1 MSEHIICTAPFFGV
15 INGLFAAFTTTF
27 ATYCIPLYLYNK
39 AFSEDQTKELKKQHP
54 AIVQKLAGFK
64 AIRWFNWL
72 LGTAVLVCGVGFG
85 GYSAMVSL
93 IQEVDTFSAFPKCY
107 TNVDVEMGLYHPL

>member
-1 MSEHIICTAPFFGV
+1 MYTAPFFGV

-27 ATYCIPLYLYNK
+27 ATYCIIPLYLYNK

-54 AIVQKLAGFK
+54 VIVQKLAGFK
-64 AIRWFNWL
+64 VIRWFNWL
-72 LGTAVLVCGVGFG
+72 LGTAVLICGVGFG

-93 IQEVDTFSAFPKCY
+93 IQEVHTFSAFPKCY
-107 TNVDVEMGLYHPL
+107 EC